1 MPRVCSRSQPS
12 LAAVDSGD
20 TRTAGLG
27 MVGVR
32 MGLLDDAIR
41 EHLELKRRSGADPGE
56 VAREQHEALDPV
68 ERGPDALAADDAL
81 ADAVADVEPA
91 QHADLGTEQPELGV
105 MGGGG
110 AEDRPDDLADAPVLE
125 GDGGDETAELDMRTV
140 FDDDDATPG
149 VAGGVR
155 PADGEGEPPAKA
167 HAGDDE
173 SLEWEMPGED
183 PPVAQ
188 EEVEPDPDV
197 LEETPDFL
205 RETPEHERLWFEQ
218 RPPRDFDF
226 DN

>member
-1 MPRVCSRSQPS
+1 
-12 LAAVDSGD
+12 
-20 TRTAGLG
+20 
-27 MVGVR
+27 

-68 ERGPDALAADDAL
+68 DREPNALTANDAL
-81 ADAVADVEPA
+81 ADTMADVTPA
-91 QHADLGTEQPELGV
+91 QHQNPAIEQPELGV
-105 MGGGG
+105 MPGGVQ
-110 AEDRPDDLADAPVLE
+110 EDMPDDLADAPAQV
-125 GDGGDETAELDMRTV
+125 GDETAELDMRTV

-149 VAGGVR
+149 IAGGVR
-155 PADGEGEPPAKA
+155 PADGEGEPPAEA

-173 SLEWEMPGED
+173 SLEWEMPGQD
-183 PPVAQ
+183 AAAPQ
-188 EEVEPDPDV
+188 EEAEPDPDV

>member
-1 MPRVCSRSQPS
+1 
-12 LAAVDSGD
+12 
-20 TRTAGLG
+20 
-27 MVGVR
+27 MVSVR

-68 ERGPDALAADDAL
+68 ERERDALAADNAV
-81 ADAVADVEPA
+81 ADAVAEVAPA
-91 QHADLGTEQPELGV
+91 QHADPAIEQPELGV
-105 MGGGG
+105 MAGGV
-110 AEDRPDDLADAPVLE
+110 AEDMPDDLADAPAQG

-140 FDDDDATPG
+140 FDDDDNTPG

-155 PADGEGEPPAKA
+155 PADADGEAPAEA
-167 HAGDDE
+167 RAGDDE

-183 PPVAQ
+183 APAAQ

-218 RPPRDFDF
+218 QPPRDFDF

>member
-1 MPRVCSRSQPS
+1 
-12 LAAVDSGD
+12 
-20 TRTAGLG
+20 
-27 MVGVR
+27 MVSVR

-68 ERGPDALAADDAL
+68 ERERDALAADNAV
-81 ADAVADVEPA
+81 ADAVAEVAPA
-91 QHADLGTEQPELGV
+91 QHADPAIEQPELGV
-105 MGGGG
+105 MAGGVP
-110 AEDRPDDLADAPVLE
+110 EDMPDDLADAPAQG

-140 FDDDDATPG
+140 FDDDDDDATPG
-149 VAGGVR
+149 VAGGIR
-155 PADGEGEPPAKA
+155 PADADGEPPAEA
-167 HAGDDE
+167 RAGDDE

-183 PPVAQ
+183 APAAQ

-218 RPPRDFDF
+218 QPPRDFDF

>member
-1 MPRVCSRSQPS
+1 
-12 LAAVDSGD
+12 
-20 TRTAGLG
+20 
-27 MVGVR
+27 MVSVR

-68 ERGPDALAADDAL
+68 EREPDALAADDAL
-81 ADAVADVEPA
+81 LDAVADVAPA
-91 QHADLGTEQPELGV
+91 QDAGPAIEQPELGV
-105 MGGGG
+105 MAGGVP
-110 AEDRPDDLADAPVLE
+110 EDMPDDLADAPAQG

-140 FDDDDATPG
+140 FDDEDAAPG
-149 VAGGVR
+149 VAGGLR
-155 PADGEGEPPAKA
+155 PADGQGESPAEA
-167 HAGDDE
+167 HTGDDE

-183 PPVAQ
+183 APAVQ
-188 EEVEPDPDV
+188 EEAEPDPDV

>member
-1 MPRVCSRSQPS
+1 
-12 LAAVDSGD
+12 
-20 TRTAGLG
+20 
-27 MVGVR
+27 MVSVR

-68 ERGPDALAADDAL
+68 ERERDALAADNAV
-81 ADAVADVEPA
+81 ADAVAEVAPA
-91 QHADLGTEQPELGV
+91 QHADPAIEQPELGV
-105 MGGGG
+105 MAGGV
-110 AEDRPDDLADAPVLE
+110 AEDMSDDLADAPAQG

-140 FDDDDATPG
+140 FDDDDDHNNKPG
-149 VAGGVR
+149 VAGGIR
-155 PADGEGEPPAKA
+155 PADADGEPPAEA
-167 HAGDDE
+167 RAGDDE

-183 PPVAQ
+183 APAAQ

-218 RPPRDFDF
+218 QPPRDFDF

>member
-1 MPRVCSRSQPS
+1 
-12 LAAVDSGD
+12 
-20 TRTAGLG
+20 
-27 MVGVR
+27 MVSVR

-68 ERGPDALAADDAL
+68 EREPEALAADDAL
-81 ADAVADVEPA
+81 VDAVADVAPA
-91 QHADLGTEQPELGV
+91 QDADPAIEQPELGV
-105 MGGGG
+105 MAGGVP
-110 AEDRPDDLADAPVLE
+110 EDMPDDLADAPAQG

-140 FDDDDATPG
+140 FDDEDAAPG
-149 VAGGVR
+149 VAGGLR
-155 PADGEGEPPAKA
+155 PADGQGESPAEA
-167 HAGDDE
+167 HTGDDE

-183 PPVAQ
+183 APAVQ
-188 EEVEPDPDV
+188 EEAEPDPDV